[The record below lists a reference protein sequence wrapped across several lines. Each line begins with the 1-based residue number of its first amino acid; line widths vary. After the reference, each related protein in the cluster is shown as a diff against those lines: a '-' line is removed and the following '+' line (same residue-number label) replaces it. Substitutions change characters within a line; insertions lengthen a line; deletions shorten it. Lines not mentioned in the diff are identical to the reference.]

1 MADEATGTRS
11 DGSGDGAADGP
22 VLEVDDDAWLGQADW
37 VIGGEASAKARAQ
50 GRYAA
55 YLLLLFSLVYGFP
68 FVQAVFRTSD
78 RVWLRDQLTS
88 PAALAIVVAAVG
100 ALMGAAFWAGRTR
113 GPVVPPLPWIDLVL
127 SAPVDRALAL
137 RRWWRF
143 AVAGGLLVGGL
154 LGLVL
159 GGGLAYSEVTGVV
172 AIPVVTVAG
181 LLAGLVTTRL
191 WLWGQARTWPGPD
204 RGPGLLWRI
213 DDALR
218 ELHVESMR
226 AHSANT
232 STLAGSAMTGNL
244 RTARLALAPPV
255 RHARSARLRPGRPIP
270 VIVRRDVLGMR
281 RQPALLAAGLGLVAL
296 GTAVLLWGVT
306 QTAAPGFAVTLAL
319 LPLYLGY
326 GALAEGLRL
335 QADNIGTPSLIGV
348 AALPEAAAHL
358 VVPTLLTGGALGGGL
373 ALASLWSPVTG
384 DSVVAVTVVLALL
397 CGGHLLAAFRGA
409 PDVRYGPQAM
419 IAWYLRPSVIVVV
432 LGSLV
437 PFLTKTGVRAGWIA
451 AVCWVVAAVLV
462 WGFARVQRLTHLHR
476 A

>member
-1 MADEATGTRS
+1 MADETTETMA
-11 DGSGDGAADGP
+11 DEAADGP
-22 VLEVDDDAWLGQADW
+22 VLEVDDDAWLGRADW
-37 VIGGEASAKARAQ
+37 IIGGEAAAKARAQ
-50 GRYAA
+50 ARYAA
-55 YLLLLFSLVYGFP
+55 YVLLLFSLVYGFP

-78 RVWLRDQLTS
+78 RAWLRDQLTS
-88 PAALAIVVAAVG
+88 PAALTIVAASVG
-100 ALMGAAFWAGRTR
+100 ALLGAAFWAGRIR

-127 SAPVDRALAL
+127 ATPVDRALAL

-159 GGGLAYSEVTGVV
+159 GGGLAYAEVTGVF

-181 LLAGLVTTRL
+181 LLVGVVTTRL

-213 DDALR
+213 DDAMR

-270 VIVRRDVLGMR
+270 VLIRRDVLGMR
-281 RQPALLAAGLGLVAL
+281 RQPTALAAGLGLVTL
-296 GTAVLLWGVT
+296 GAAVLLWGVT
-306 QTAAPGFAVTLAL
+306 QPAAPGFAVTLAL

-358 VVPTLLTGGALGGGL
+358 VVPTALTGGALGAGL
-373 ALASLWSPVTG
+373 GLSTVWSPITAET
-384 DSVVAVTVVLALL
+384 VVAVAVVLAVL

-409 PDVRYGPQAM
+409 PNIHYGPQAM
-419 IAWYLRPSVIVVV
+419 VMWYLRPSVIVIG

-437 PFLTKTGVRAGWIA
+437 PFFTKAGVAPSWVA
-451 AVCWVVAAVLV
+451 VVCWLVVAVV
-462 WGFARVQRLTHLHR
+462 GWGFAQAQRLTHLHR